1 MKITQIPQ
9 LLGTVLRKLTLED
22 CPLGY
27 CPHLTL
33 ILIQTLILT
42 PGRTCW
48 ERGNLL
54 GGNFLVTVGYVI
66 FMTYMREMVNQKIN
80 VLMKTKED
88 IHLNRCKKDYKVSVK
103 AFEKVMFHFELRNI
117 VKVSCL
123 L

>member
-1 MKITQIPQ
+1 M
-9 LLGTVLRKLTLED
+9 
-22 CPLGY
+22 Y
-27 CPHLTL
+27 
-33 ILIQTLILT
+33 
-42 PGRTCW
+42 
-48 ERGNLL
+48 
-54 GGNFLVTVGYVI
+54 I

-103 AFEKVMFHFELRNI
+103 ALEKVMFHFELRNI

>member
-27 CPHLTL
+27 CPHPTL

-42 PGRTCW
+42 QGRTCW

-54 GGNFLVTVGYVI
+54 GGNFLVTVGYVYI
-66 FMTYMREMVNQKIN
+66 Y
-80 VLMKTKED
+80 D
-88 IHLNRCKKDYKVSVK
+88 IHARDGKPKNQCPDENERRYT
-103 AFEKVMFHFELRNI
+103 FE
-117 VKVSCL
+117 
-123 L
+123 